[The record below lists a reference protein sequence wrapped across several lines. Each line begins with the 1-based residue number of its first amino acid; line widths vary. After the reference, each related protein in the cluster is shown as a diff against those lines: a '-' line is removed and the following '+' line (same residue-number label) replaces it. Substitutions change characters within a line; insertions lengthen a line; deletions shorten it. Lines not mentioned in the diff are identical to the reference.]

1 MTKRDKVEEAL
12 SEGFHDLPSEQERA
26 DMTVLQLA
34 ELLSTRQVGTP
45 AHIVLEHEL
54 NMKIAKVQA
63 KATRSSGWLG
73 FGGSII
79 AALFAFALG
88 YYFGQLPTSQ
98 EPTNSVDFSVEDHPS
113 TQQPGLITPSEPSP
127 ASAKPDQNDHAK
139 VREKA
144 RHTTEPNKLP

>member
-1 MTKRDKVEEAL
+1 MTKRNKVEEAF
-12 SEGFHDLPSEQERA
+12 SEGFYDLPGEQERA

-45 AHIVLEHEL
+45 AYIVLEHEL
-54 NMKIAKVQA
+54 NLKIAKVQA
-63 KATRSSGWLG
+63 KATLSSGWLG
-73 FGGSII
+73 FAGSII

-98 EPTNSVDFSVEDHPS
+98 EPSSVDVSVEDHPS
-113 TQQPGLITPSEPSP
+113 TQQPELITPSKASP

-139 VREKA
+139 VRDKA
-144 RHTTEPNKLP
+144 RDTTEPNELP